1 MKKQRKHKQMVH
13 VEKRFVLDIQMQ
25 QNVYNDNFLLMKMNV
40 LKLEV
45 KLKYGLWTI

>member
-1 MKKQRKHKQMVH
+1 MVH